1 MIYYIFV
8 FIISFLYKVKNDK
21 TPNNSFLRVR
31 WILAYI
37 KYKYKIKKIL
47 TIYLITSIVLTSAF
61 VFVNPRKLEINIVD
75 QTTLNMIQDISS
87 IIARKPMIIGEI

>member
-1 MIYYIFV
+1 MSSASTVPSQFPLAKIYVKTPSIWEIMIYYIFV

-37 KYKYKIKKIL
+37 KYKYKIKKLEREGKQSRENIGKH
-47 TIYLITSIVLTSAF
+47 TPYF
-61 VFVNPRKLEINIVD
+61 RK
-75 QTTLNMIQDISS
+75 T
-87 IIARKPMIIGEI
+87 